1 MISARNRGL
10 ARQIYV
16 DSWRRRKSAA
26 FHLAT
31 NSTGRGTVEI
41 DFGAGPVPVYNNAN
55 LSIYSGQSCNARC
68 PFCVEELRP
77 SARGTTL
84 VQQKIAE
91 PSDIRYFASLERI
104 LDVVRPL
111 GPSVSVTGGEPSKDP
126 RLPGIL
132 RRLANSGVRKRTVT
146 TNGSGL
152 LDLRE
157 NKKVIDWITATRTS
171 HLNISI
177 AHPDSANNARIM
189 GFRESLAP
197 ESLAEVIRISKERG
211 TRVRLS
217 CVLLRDGINS
227 CDGILDYL
235 KFARSLDV
243 DNVIFRQLMKT
254 NCSTHAENYVVKYS
268 DRSRVQLEPL
278 LDEISHHAAFL
289 FQRQVLG
296 YYYYVEIWKY
306 EDMDVVFEEADLAQL
321 ELTKK
326 SMPGVVHELVFHP
339 SGSLASTWQPWD
351 GVLIA
356 PHLTATQNS

>member
-1 MISARNRGL
+1 MTTAVNHVFARP
-10 ARQIYV
+10 AYV

-26 FHLAT
+26 FDLAR
-31 NSTGRGTVEI
+31 NSTGKATIEI
-41 DFGAGPVPVYNNAN
+41 DFGGGPVPVYNNAN
-55 LSIYSGQSCNARC
+55 LSIYSGQACNARC

-77 SARGTTL
+77 SSRGITL
-84 VQQKIAE
+84 ALQKVVERDDA
-91 PSDIRYFASLERI
+91 RYFAALEKV
-104 LDVVRPL
+104 LDIL
-111 GPSVSVTGGEPSKDP
+111 GPLNPSISVTGGEPSKDP

-132 RRLANSGVRKRTVT
+132 LRLAKSGTRKRTVT

-157 NKKVIDWITATRTS
+157 GQKVVDWITETRTS

-177 AHPDSANNARIM
+177 AHPDPANNARIM
-189 GFRESLAP
+189 GFREGLWLDGLANVVR
-197 ESLAEVIRISKERG
+197 SCQERG

-217 CVLLRDGINS
+217 CVLLRDAVNS
-227 CDGILDYL
+227 HDGILKYL
-235 KFARSLDV
+235 HFARSLAV
-243 DNVIFRQLMKT
+243 DNVIFRQLMRT
-254 NCSTHAENYVVKYS
+254 NPTTHAENYVVKYS

-278 LDEISHHAAFL
+278 LDEISQDSAFT
-289 FQRQVLG
+289 FQHQVLG

-326 SMPGVVHELVFHP
+326 NMPGVVHELVFHP

-351 GVLIA
+351 GTLLS
-356 PHLTATQNS
+356 PSS